1 MIASLDIQV
10 AGRLLLALILGGM
23 IGWEREY
30 HNKQAGFKTHMLV
43 ALGSCLVMLISI
55 NGFSELNNHPNVR
68 FDPARL
74 AAQVVS
80 GIGFLAGGAILVRPD
95 LIVSGLTTAATLWV
109 VMAIG
114 LGIGAGFYFA
124 SILTTVL
131 VLVSTLIMPRV
142 ENRLIRRNGKYRT
155 LSIEMEDQP
164 GKLGEIATATG
175 RLGCNIRNIRMTPV
189 IDDSSMVR
197 VELNLVVPQGKELTV
212 VSEVLRSVPGIRG
225 VDWE

>member
-55 NGFSELNNHPNVR
+55 NGFSDLNNHPNVR

-114 LGIGAGFYFA
+114 LGIGSGFYFA

-175 RLGCNIRNIRMTPV
+175 QLGCNIRNIRMTPV
-189 IDDSSMVR
+189 IDDPSMIR